1 MLRHIAVVTIVVNQL
16 SAVEEPYRQQLDYA
30 AVQRGVVSAEQAAL
44 WSAPAMSGKP
54 FVILGPASGKPVYL
68 RFIEDQAA
76 AIPPPGTT
84 FGWNAAELLVTD
96 PDRLASQLQG
106 SAFRVIGPPR
116 DLWPA
121 PDAPRAMQAFG
132 PAGELLYFTR
142 VIPSAFKIPMT
153 PAQSPV
159 DRVFIMVVGGPS
171 MTAMQDWYREALGLK
186 PGPASAWQINTL
198 SEALELPA
206 DTRYG
211 LSIVPMPRD
220 FEIELDE
227 YPPVSK
233 PRPVREGALP
243 AGIAMVSIGVDRL
256 DDLRVQWRRP
266 PQRLD
271 AFPYNGRR
279 AAVTIGPAGEW
290 LEFIETGTPDRG
302 NIASD

>member
-16 SAVEEPYRQQLDYA
+16 SAVEEPYRQQLGYA
-30 AVQRGVVSAEQAAL
+30 AVERGVVSAEQAAL
-44 WSAPAMSGKP
+44 WAAPAMAGKP

-68 RFIEDQAA
+68 RFIEDQAT
-76 AIPPPGTT
+76 AIPLPGTT

-96 PDRLASQLQG
+96 PDRLAGQLQD

-121 PDAPRAMQAFG
+121 ADAPRAMQAFG

-153 PAQSPV
+153 PAESPV

-171 MTAMQDWYREALGLK
+171 MTVMQDWYRQALGLK

-198 SEALELPA
+198 SQALKLPA
-206 DTRYG
+206 DTSYP
-211 LSIVPMPRD
+211 LSIVPLPRD

-227 YPPVSK
+227 YPSVSK
-233 PRPVREGALP
+233 PRPVREGELP
-243 AGIAMVSIGVDRL
+243 PGIAMVSIGVDRL
-256 DDLRVQWRRP
+256 DELRVQWRTP
-266 PQRLD
+266 PARVE
-271 AFPYNGRR
+271 AFPYDGRR
-279 AAVTIGPAGEW
+279 SAVAVGPAGEW
-290 LEFIETGTPDRG
+290 LEFIELNQPAATGP
-302 NIASD
+302 ASD

>member
-1 MLRHIAVVTIVVNQL
+1 MLRHIAIVTIVVNQL

-44 WSAPAMSGKP
+44 WSAPAMAGKP
-54 FVILGPASGKPVYL
+54 FVILGPASGKAVYL

-76 AIPPPGTT
+76 VVPLPGTT

-96 PDRLASQLQG
+96 PDRLAAQLEET
-106 SAFRVIGPPR
+106 AFRVIGAPR

-121 PDAPRAMQAFG
+121 ADAPRAMQAFG

-186 PGPASAWQINTL
+186 PGLASAWQINTL
-198 SEALELPA
+198 SEALKLPA
-206 DTRYG
+206 DTRYQ
-211 LSIVPMPRD
+211 LSIAPLPRD

-227 YPPVSK
+227 YPPASK
-233 PRPVREGALP
+233 PRPVREGVLP
-243 AGIAMVSIGVDRL
+243 PGIAMVSVGVDRL
-256 DDLRVQWRRP
+256 DELRVRWRRP
-266 PQRLD
+266 PAQLE
-271 AFPYNGRR
+271 AFPYDGRR
-279 AAVTIGPAGEW
+279 VAVTVGPAGEW
-290 LEFIETGTPDRG
+290 LEFIELDAPAATGPG
-302 NIASD
+302 SD